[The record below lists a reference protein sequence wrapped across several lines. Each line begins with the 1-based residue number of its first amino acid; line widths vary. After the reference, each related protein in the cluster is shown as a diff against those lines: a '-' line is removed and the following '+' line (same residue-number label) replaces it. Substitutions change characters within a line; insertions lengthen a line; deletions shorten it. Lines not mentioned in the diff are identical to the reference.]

1 MKNDQFNK
9 SKRNDSKELKW
20 YERLFEKNMMMNWGI
35 LSLSESVQPK
45 KTRNN

>member
-1 MKNDQFNK
+1 MKKDQLTT
-9 SKRNDSKELKW
+9 SKRDESKELKW
-20 YERLFEKNMMMNWGI
+20 YEKLFEKNIMMNWGV